1 MLRTKKQYNSIPFEQ
16 ELSRASMAVKKR
28 ALDAVK
34 KGKFAVVQ
42 THSNQQQER
51 ISSLLNS
58 SSSKS
63 KANASFCLPYF
74 LLLMTIITFTGLL
87 LEHMIV
93 GGTSGHQIMDN
104 TLDEIKILEKSADT
118 FVHST
123 LNKLR
128 KGDLKK
134 DAEQEQTVKNNQGN
148 HKGKQRDESIAPL
161 LTADGTLLHMV
172 FSTDCSSYQ
181 HWQAYLMFHSAME
194 VNQPGYVTRIA
205 SGCSK
210 EEAKIAKEW
219 HEKHITKPM
228 SNRFIIHFTPHF
240 SSVKDKD
247 GNTKGDYKFFNKPFG
262 VLHWMENGIDRK
274 GSMADAIV
282 ILIDPDMLL
291 LRPVTH
297 DFSDERDTIINKNR
311 ILRPDDPP
319 TLRKV
324 KHGYPFAQIYGFGNQ
339 WKTKLDLKK
348 VTSDDNSPALKV
360 SKSEASK
367 FYPVG
372 PPYLA
377 TVSDMYKIAVRWV
390 EFVPE
395 VHKQYPHLLAEMFA
409 FCVAAAHLKLPHQLI
424 DSLMISNVG
433 AGTGGGEGWALVDA
447 IPEKEGTKDFCTIAM
462 GPPTSSMGL
471 SPTSPSSP
479 ISVPSVV
486 HFCQRYFI
494 GHWFFS
500 KRRMP
505 KNFFTC
511 ESALLAEPPGD
522 IVSTVDFG
530 QAPGGDVK
538 KMNLKVR
545 KRNGFSVCSLI
556 GAVNRAGEF
565 FKKKTCSSTEMNMQK
580 TLKLM

>member
-1 MLRTKKQYNSIPFEQ
+1 
-16 ELSRASMAVKKR
+16 MALKKR
-28 ALDAVK
+28 ALES
-34 KGKFAVVQ
+34 GKNENFATGQ
-42 THSNQQQER
+42 TPPNQQQER

-74 LLLMTIITFTGLL
+74 LFLMTIITFTGLFL
-87 LEHMIV
+87 KQMIE
-93 GGTSGHQIMDN
+93 GGKNGHQIMDN

-118 FVHST
+118 FVHSA
-123 LNKLR
+123 LNRLR

-134 DAEQEQTVKNNQGN
+134 ETEQKQTDKNNQVNSKGN
-148 HKGKQRDESIAPL
+148 KLNESIAPL

-172 FSTDCSSYQ
+172 FSTDCSPFQ

-205 SGCSK
+205 SGCSDK
-210 EEAKIAKEW
+210 EAKIAKEW
-219 HEKHITKPM
+219 HKKHITKPM
-228 SNRFIIHFTPHF
+228 SSRFILHFTPHF
-240 SSVKDKD
+240 SSVKDEN
-247 GNTKGDYKFFNKPFG
+247 GETKGDYKFFNKPFG
-262 VLHWMENGIDRK
+262 LLHWMENGIDRE
-274 GSMADAIV
+274 GSMADAVV

-297 DFSDERDTIINKNR
+297 DFSDERVTIINKDR

-319 TLRKV
+319 TSRKV
-324 KHGYPFAQIYGFGNQ
+324 KHGYPFAQIYGFGSQ
-339 WKTKLDLKK
+339 WTKLDLKEI
-348 VTSDDNSPALKV
+348 TSDDNSPALKV
-360 SKSEASK
+360 SNREAGK

-377 TVSDMYKIAVRWV
+377 TVSDMYKIAVRWA
-390 EFVPE
+390 EFVPL
-395 VHKQYPHLLAEMFA
+395 VHKQYPYLLAEMFA
-409 FCVAAAHLKLPHQLI
+409 FCIAAAHLELPHQNI
-424 DSLMISNVG
+424 DSLMISNVDC
-433 AGTGGGEGWALVDA
+433 AGEGWDFVDA
-447 IPEKEGTKDFCTIAM
+447 ISEKEGTKDFCTIAM
-462 GPPTSSMGL
+462 DPPMSRMGL

-479 ISVPSVV
+479 LAVPSVV

-494 GHWFFS
+494 GDWFFG
-500 KRRMP
+500 KRKMP

-530 QAPGGDVK
+530 GPK
-538 KMNLKVR
+538 KMDLKHR

-565 FKKKTCSSTEMNMQK
+565 FKKKTCSSTKMNMQK
-580 TLKLM
+580 TLKLQGG